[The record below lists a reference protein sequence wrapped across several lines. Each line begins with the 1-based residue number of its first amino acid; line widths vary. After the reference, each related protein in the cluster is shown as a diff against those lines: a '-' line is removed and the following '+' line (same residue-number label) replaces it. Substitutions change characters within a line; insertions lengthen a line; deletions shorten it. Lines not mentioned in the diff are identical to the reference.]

1 MRRLRV
7 EREGEQADE
16 GIEAHALRL
25 SLCAQRSNPASKWLS
40 FPVRTPKSYRNA
52 PNSQMRLSHL
62 ADYAVVL
69 MTAAAR
75 RPAAARLSA
84 TELAC
89 ETGVPLPTAQKLMGQ
104 LAACGLLRSVRGA
117 GGGFSLAKG
126 ASQIS
131 LADIVEAVE
140 GPIAMTVCSGHEGPS
155 DCALDAHCRV
165 KPHMG
170 VVGNAV
176 RGALGAV
183 SLEALSGPASAA
195 RGLAR

>member
-1 MRRLRV
+1 
-7 EREGEQADE
+7 
-16 GIEAHALRL
+16 
-25 SLCAQRSNPASKWLS
+25 
-40 FPVRTPKSYRNA
+40 
-52 PNSQMRLSHL
+52 MRLSHL

-75 RPAAARLSA
+75 RPEGARLSA
-84 TELAC
+84 TALSE

-104 LAACGLLRSVRGA
+104 LAGAGLFDSVRGA
-117 GGGFSLAKG
+117 GGGFALARP
-126 ASQIS
+126 ATEIS

-140 GPIAMTVCSGHEGPS
+140 GPIALTMCSDSNNHE
-155 DCALDAHCRV
+155 CILDAHCRV

-183 SLEALSGPASAA
+183 SLTE
-195 RGLAR
+195 LAQ

>member
-1 MRRLRV
+1 
-7 EREGEQADE
+7 
-16 GIEAHALRL
+16 
-25 SLCAQRSNPASKWLS
+25 
-40 FPVRTPKSYRNA
+40 
-52 PNSQMRLSHL
+52 MRLSHL
-62 ADYAVVL
+62 ADYAVVF

-75 RPAAARLSA
+75 RPAGARLSA
-84 TELAC
+84 TELSA

-117 GGGFSLAKG
+117 AGGFSLARQ
-126 ASQIS
+126 ANEIS

-140 GPIAMTVCSGHEGPS
+140 GPIAMTVCSEGRT

-183 SLEALSGPASAA
+183 SLEHLSSSPAKAGVQPQREKVWAPASAGA
-195 RGLAR
+195 RSA

>member
-1 MRRLRV
+1 
-7 EREGEQADE
+7 
-16 GIEAHALRL
+16 
-25 SLCAQRSNPASKWLS
+25 
-40 FPVRTPKSYRNA
+40 
-52 PNSQMRLSHL
+52 MRLSHL

-75 RPAAARLSA
+75 RPEAARLSA
-84 TELAC
+84 TELAN

-104 LAACGLLRSVRGA
+104 LAACGLMTSVRGA
-117 GGGFSLAKG
+117 GGGFALARPPG
-126 ASQIS
+126 EIS

-140 GPIAMTVCSGHEGPS
+140 GPIAMTVCSGNEGPS

-183 SLEALSGPASAA
+183 SLTE
-195 RGLAR
+195 LAR

>member
-1 MRRLRV
+1 
-7 EREGEQADE
+7 
-16 GIEAHALRL
+16 
-25 SLCAQRSNPASKWLS
+25 
-40 FPVRTPKSYRNA
+40 
-52 PNSQMRLSHL
+52 MRLSHL

-75 RPAAARLSA
+75 RSAGARLSA
-84 TELAC
+84 TELAQ

-104 LAACGLLRSVRGA
+104 LAASGLLSSVRGA
-117 GGGFSLAKG
+117 GGGFALARS
-126 ASQIS
+126 AQEIS

-140 GPIAMTVCSGHEGPS
+140 GPFTMTVCSEGRT

-170 VVGNAV
+170 VVGDKV

-183 SLEALSGPASAA
+183 SLQELAS
-195 RGLAR
+195 